1 VSYAKAHLSAFPTQ
15 SLRGYPTQALRGLG
29 ATAVADQAK
38 ELLLAK
44 AKQDFVAACDEL
56 VTGTRAA
63 CNRIMDNATILSA
76 SRTEEVCQQIKGN
89 VEQGVA
95 GLKRLDAKGVPFFVR
110 KPEKAQE
117 LLATIQKNADDAIE
131 DHKRLMIETGFTR
144 IGGDFG
150 FESLKEFIKQAVDK
164 LLQII
169 QFIILTLLE
178 GAVKAPVAGIA
189 IAAAVAALV
198 WYKFLR

>member
-1 VSYAKAHLSAFPTQ
+1 MTYLTS
-15 SLRGYPTQALRGLG
+15 YPTQPLRGLG
-29 ATAVADQAK
+29 DTTAANQAK
-38 ELLLAK
+38 ELLIAK

-56 VTGTRAA
+56 VAGTRAA
-63 CNRIMDNATILSA
+63 CNRIMDNATITSR
-76 SRTEEVCQQIKGN
+76 SRTEEVCDRIKGN

-95 GLKRLDAKGVPFFVR
+95 GLKRLNANGVPLFVR

-117 LLATIQKNADDAIE
+117 LLALIQKNADDEIE
-131 DHKRLMIETGFTR
+131 EHKRLMIETGFTR

-150 FESLKEFIKQAVDK
+150 FESLKEFIKQTVDK

-169 QFIILTLLE
+169 QFIIVTLLE

-189 IAAAVAALV
+189 IAAVAAAVV